1 MGKSL
6 PVMVEQSQPQQLQ
19 PQQRQQRSWLPLLVW
34 YGIWGALHECA
45 HLLTAVVLGLLD
57 VDVNANANA
66 NAFWD
71 DGVWTVLARTLLLR
85 QCVIPV
91 PATGTAGGDHYLD
104 YDVRITVVRH
114 AGWIVSVLVWIVLAL
129 YSSYNQN
136 NNHHQNNQDQKKQG
150 MSRHASRDNAAL
162 VAASLTALE
171 AISTDLLGMYG
182 GGAAGA
188 AAASASTSKCVFLCG
203 NFGIILLHKAWQNI
217 DGGATALDILEKMVQ
232 VTMMRGAQSGGVVTF
247 QPSRSSG
254 TSNNGM
260 TGIRCRVL
268 NQKRTDLSKVVRRKI
283 ERSVNLRRNGDVAFL
298 AGHTR
303 FATSSKATFEGT
315 HPQRWT
321 PPTVRRVYDFN
332 VPHAHPP
339 HGGGG
344 GGGGGTRASAA
355 AATAASEQHE
365 FVPHAVRVEN
375 YITHNGD
382 FDFYNVNGT
391 TYDLEVIQDF
401 LKIVLGPMP
410 ATVDS
415 CAVAGMVDLLRTK
428 GCFALSARYV
438 ICLGLKTSKMQADT
452 DFPSYSLFEKIGTVF
467 EEVLGEMLKAT
478 QFEEIGET
486 AKVRHSF
493 ALRVLT
499 RLEARSGD
507 LLMASLKK
515 YFTDEEGGSSL
526 LTFCLETIHAF
537 FDNDLFMTTK
547 VFLKNAKGSF
557 GLCVTSSLDANRQI
571 CMAARGQT
579 VRNVM

>member
-1 MGKSL
+1 
-6 PVMVEQSQPQQLQ
+6 MV
-19 PQQRQQRSWLPLLVW
+19 
-34 YGIWGALHECA
+34 
-45 HLLTAVVLGLLD
+45 TGLDDDLW
-57 VDVNANANA
+57 N
-66 NAFWD
+66 
-71 DGVWTVLARTLLLR
+71 DGVGTVLTRTLLLR
-85 QCVIPV
+85 QCVIP
-91 PATGTAGGDHYLD
+91 AAALLADDH
-104 YDVRITVVRH
+104 DVRILVVRH

-129 YSSYNQN
+129 FSYR
-136 NNHHQNNQDQKKQG
+136 HNNQKMKQQQ
-150 MSRHASRDNAAL
+150 RRYPKDNAAL

-171 AISTDLLGMYG
+171 AISTDLLGMYYGGGG
-182 GGAAGA
+182 GGA
-188 AAASASTSKCVFLCG
+188 SASKSVFLCG
-203 NFGIILLHKAWQNI
+203 NFGIILLHKAWQNV

-247 QPSRSSG
+247 QPSSGSGSSK
-254 TSNNGM
+254 SKSAKNGM

-283 ERSVNLRRNGDVAFL
+283 QRSVNLRKSGDVAFL

-332 VPHAHPP
+332 VPH
-339 HGGGG
+339 HG
-344 GGGGGTRASAA
+344 TP
-355 AATAASEQHE
+355 TSEHA
-365 FVPHAVRVEN
+365 FVPHPMRVEN

-391 TYDLEVIQDF
+391 TYDLEVIQNF
-401 LKIVLGPMP
+401 LSIVLGPMP

-428 GCFALSARYV
+428 GCFGLSARYV
-438 ICLGLKTSKMQADT
+438 ICLGLKTSKMHADT
-452 DFPSYSLFEKIGTVF
+452 DFPPYSLFEKIGTVF

-478 QFEEIGET
+478 RFEEIGDT
-486 AKVRHSF
+486 AMVRHSF

-499 RLEARSGD
+499 RLEAKSGIMVSP
-507 LLMASLKK
+507 LQR

-547 VFLKNAKGSF
+547 LFLKNAKGSF

-579 VRNVM
+579 VRTASKCNHSCLYLCRSLH

>member
-1 MGKSL
+1 MGKTCL
-6 PVMVEQSQPQQLQ
+6 PEQQQ
-19 PQQRQQRSWLPLLVW
+19 QQSQRSWLPLLAW
-34 YGIWGALHECA
+34 YGIWGALHECT
-45 HLLTAVVLGLLD
+45 HLLTAITTGLDADL
-57 VDVNANANA
+57 
-66 NAFWD
+66 WS
-71 DGVWTVLARTLLLR
+71 DGIVTVLTRTLLLR
-85 QCVIPV
+85 QCVIPAAALV
-91 PATGTAGGDHYLD
+91 ADDHD
-104 YDVRITVVRH
+104 FRITAVRH
-114 AGWIVSVLVWIVLAL
+114 AGWVFSVLVWIVLAVF
-129 YSSYNQN
+129 SYN
-136 NNHHQNNQDQKKQG
+136 HQQKQQQR
-150 MSRHASRDNAAL
+150 SNPNYQDNAAL

-171 AISTDLLGMYG
+171 AISTDLLGMFG
-182 GGAAGA
+182 GGH
-188 AAASASTSKCVFLCG
+188 SNKVFLCG
-203 NFGIILLHKAWQNI
+203 NFGIILLHKAWQNV

-247 QPSRSSG
+247 QPSGSG
-254 TSNNGM
+254 KANNGM

-283 ERSVNLRRNGDVAFL
+283 QRGVNLRKSGDVAFL

-332 VPHAHPP
+332 VPR
-339 HGGGG
+339 HG
-344 GGGGGTRASAA
+344 
-355 AATAASEQHE
+355 ATASEHV
-365 FVPHAVRVEN
+365 FVPHAMRVEN

-391 TYDLEVIQDF
+391 TYDLEVIQNF
-401 LKIVLGPMP
+401 LSIVLGPMP

-428 GCFALSARYV
+428 GCFGLSARYV
-438 ICLGLKTSKMQADT
+438 ICLGLKTSKMQADAN
-452 DFPSYSLFEKIGTVF
+452 FPPYSLFEKIGTVF

-478 QFEEIGET
+478 QFEEIGES
-486 AKVRHSF
+486 AQVRHSF

-499 RLEARSGD
+499 RLEARIG
-507 LLMASLKK
+507 LLMIPLQK

-547 VFLKNAKGSF
+547 MFLKNAKGSF

-579 VRNVM
+579 VRTV